1 MTHLNV
7 VYFYS
12 YHILLHRTKQHLDQ
26 SLDEVRESMK
36 IDTDGLERE
45 QSELSLAIESIK
57 QQAEVKHLDLDGINI
72 VIFLVITYN
81 VQ

>member
-1 MTHLNV
+1 
-7 VYFYS
+7 
-12 YHILLHRTKQHLDQ
+12 
-26 SLDEVRESMK
+26 MK

-57 QQAEVKHLDLDGINI
+57 QQAEVKHLDLDGINS
-72 VIFLVITYN
+72 VFFDKWYN